1 MKLTSSTFFLA
12 VLIAAPLLIVL
23 APQAATVQNS
33 NSTAFAPQRQ
43 PVWDSIRFE
52 ENTETQLFVVPNGL
66 RLVLTDIWFLS
77 FEDEIIKISPD
88 DRLWIESRYERE
100 RRVVFDSPMR
110 ELPYPLRWETGVSF
124 TSGREVWM
132 HYRSSPVN
140 ECNRRIFFS
149 GYLEADA
156 MAPRN

>member
-1 MKLTSSTFFLA
+1 MKLTSSTIFLA
-12 VLIAAPLLIVL
+12 VLIAAPLIVVL
-23 APQAATVQNS
+23 APNATTVTSSNLAAV
-33 NSTAFAPQRQ
+33 APQRQ

-52 ENTETQLFVVPNGL
+52 ENAETQLMIVPDGL
-66 RLVLTDIWFLS
+66 RFILTDMWFLS

-88 DRLWIESRYERE
+88 DRLWIESRYDRE

-132 HYRSSPVN
+132 HYRSSPVVD
-140 ECNRRIFFS
+140 CNRRLFYS

-156 MAPRN
+156 TAPRN

>member
-1 MKLTSSTFFLA
+1 MKLTSSTFLLA
-12 VLIAAPLLIVL
+12 VLIAAPLRVVF
-23 APQAATVQNS
+23 APRAATVEGYTNY
-33 NSTAFAPQRQ
+33 AVVPQRQ
-43 PVWDSIRFE
+43 PIWDSIRFE
-52 ENTETQLFVVPNGL
+52 ENTETQLLVVPDGL
-66 RLVLTDIWFLS
+66 RFVLTDMWFLS
-77 FEDEIIKISPD
+77 YEDEIIKINHS
-88 DRLWIESRYERE
+88 DRLWIESRYERD

-110 ELPYPLRWETGVSF
+110 ELPYPLRWETGVCF

>member
-12 VLIAAPLLIVL
+12 ALIVAPLLVVF
-23 APQAATVQNS
+23 APHAATVPGLNS
-33 NSTAFAPQRQ
+33 VAVAPQRQ
-43 PVWDSIRFE
+43 PIWDSIRFE
-52 ENTETQLFVVPNGL
+52 ENTETQLFVVPDGL
-66 RLVLTDIWFLS
+66 RFVLTDMWFLS
-77 FEDEIIKISPD
+77 FEDEIIKINPS
-88 DRLWIESRYERE
+88 DRLWVESRYERE

-132 HYRSSPVN
+132 HYRSSPVVDG
-140 ECNRRIFFS
+140 NRRLFFS